1 MWVDRMFAHG
11 VWVAAAVPIGGAV
24 LSTFA
29 SLLVASAL
37 ERNDKRFIE
46 TALNRYTSK
55 ALTRELM
62 KHPEYLALG
71 GARRE
76 MSVYFSDVAGFTTI
90 SEKLSPELLVA
101 LLNEYLTV
109 MTDIID
115 EHDGYV
121 DKYIGDAV
129 MAFWGGLIPDPE
141 HAKKGL
147 RAACAMRN
155 ECIIRTAQWKHKY
168 GVDLMARAGLNS
180 GVGVVGNMGSLK
192 KYNYTAMGDMVNVA
206 SRLESI
212 NKAYG
217 TLLIISDT
225 THEQVKDVVDARE
238 LDYMTVKGK
247 EKPITIYEVLD
258 ERGRTDALVKQAA
271 AKFGEGL
278 ALYRAQRFAEARS
291 VFEDAVRVRPDD
303 GPARMYIARC
313 EHFLVEPPPAG
324 WDGVWHMKEK

>member
-1 MWVDRMFAHG
+1 
-11 VWVAAAVPIGGAV
+11 
-24 LSTFA
+24 
-29 SLLVASAL
+29 
-37 ERNDKRFIE
+37 
-46 TALNRYTSK
+46 
-55 ALTRELM
+55 
-62 KHPEYLALG
+62 
-71 GARRE
+71 

-129 MAFWGGLIPDPE
+129 MAFWGGLIPDE
-141 HAKKGL
+141 QHAAKAL

-155 ECIIRTAQWKHKY
+155 ECVIRTAQWKQKY

-180 GVGVVGNMGSLK
+180 GVGVVGNMGSHK
-192 KYNYTAMGDMVNVA
+192 KYNYTAMGDMVNIA

-217 TLLIISDT
+217 TLLIISET
-225 THEQVKDVVDARE
+225 TYRQVEDVVDARE
-238 LDYMTVKGK
+238 LDFMTVKGK
-247 EKPITIYEVLD
+247 NEPITIYEVLD
-258 ERGRTDALVKQAA
+258 ERGRTDALVLQAA
-271 AKFGEGL
+271 AEFGAGL
-278 ALYRAQRFAEARS
+278 ARYRAREFEEAKAA
-291 VFEDAVRVRPDD
+291 FQAALQIRPDD
-303 GPARMYIARC
+303 GPAKMYVERC
-313 EHFLVEPPPAG
+313 DHFLAEPPPEG